1 MEEKKDI
8 RNTSAEELQKFC
20 TEHKLPKFRAKQIQ
34 EWLWKKKAVSFDE
47 MTSLSKPMR
56 DLFAIHFIINAVKIH
71 KGERSIDG
79 TIKYSLQ
86 LHDKLLVEGVLIPS
100 KNRLTACVSSQVG
113 CSLAC
118 EFCATGTLK
127 LARNLTAAEIY
138 DQVFILN
145 QEAISNFGKPLSNIV
160 YMGMGEPLLN
170 YKNTLRSVEMLC
182 SDKGMGISPRRITV
196 STAGIAKMIR
206 KLGDDEVR
214 FNLALSLH
222 AANDEKRNKL
232 MEINE
237 TNNLEE
243 LSEALIYFH
252 EKTGTRVTFEYI
264 IFKDFNDEIE
274 DAQELAQFCKC
285 VPCKINIIEYNP
297 IDDGQFQQ
305 ADPQK
310 VIAFANFLET
320 KNLIVNVRRS
330 RGKDIDAACGQLANK
345 NKAISLQERVLK

>member
-8 RNTSAEELQKFC
+8 RNTSVEDLQKFC
-20 TEHKLPKFRAKQIQ
+20 AEHKLPKFRANQIQ

-56 DLFAIHFIINAVKIH
+56 DLFETHFIINAVKIH

-145 QEAISNFGKPLSNIV
+145 DEAISNFGKPLSNIV

-170 YKNTLRSVEMLC
+170 YKAVLESINLISTE
-182 SDKGMGISPRRITV
+182 KGLGMSPKRITV
-196 STAGIAKMIR
+196 STAGIAKMIK
-206 KLGDDEVR
+206 KLGDDGAR
-214 FNLALSLH
+214 FNLAISLH
-222 AANDEKRNKL
+222 SASDSKRDIIMPINKK
-232 MEINE
+232 I
-237 TNNLEE
+237 NLEE
-243 LSEALIYFH
+243 LRESVRYFYD
-252 EKTGTRVTFEYI
+252 KTGSRVTYEYI
-264 IFKDFNDEIE
+264 LFKDINDSIE
-274 DAQELAQFCKC
+274 DAQKLVQFTKAS
-285 VPCKINIIEYNP
+285 PCKINLIEYNTV
-297 IDDGQFQQ
+297 DDL
-305 ADPQK
+305 PYEK
-310 VIAFANFLET
+310 SSNRVTENFMKYLEERNILVT
-320 KNLIVNVRRS
+320 LRKS
-330 RGKDIDAACGQLANK
+330 KGKDINAACGQLVNK
-345 NKAISLQERVLK
+345 LK

>member
-71 KGERSIDG
+71 KGERSVDG
-79 TIKYSLQ
+79 TIKYGLQ

-145 QEAISNFGKPLSNIV
+145 EEAISNFGKPLSNIV

-170 YKNTLRSVEMLC
+170 YNAVLESINLITTE
-182 SDKGMGISPRRITV
+182 KGLGMSSKRITV
-196 STAGIAKMIR
+196 STAGISKMIK
-206 KLGDDEVR
+206 KLGDDGAR
-214 FNLALSLH
+214 FNLAISLH
-222 AANDEKRNKL
+222 SAINSKRDLL
-232 MEINE
+232 MPINQKI
-237 TNNLEE
+237 NIEE
-243 LSEALIYFH
+243 LRESVRYFYD
-252 EKTGTRVTFEYI
+252 KTSSRVTYEYI
-264 IFKDFNDEIE
+264 LFKDLNDSIE
-274 DAQELAQFCKC
+274 DAQKLIQFAKAS
-285 VPCKINIIEYNP
+285 PCKINLIEYNTV
-297 IDDGQFQQ
+297 DDLPYEKSSNRVTEKFM
-305 ADPQK
+305 K
-310 VIAFANFLET
+310 YLEERNILVT
-320 KNLIVNVRRS
+320 LRKS
-330 RGKDIDAACGQLANK
+330 KGKDINAACGQLVNK
-345 NKAISLQERVLK
+345 LK